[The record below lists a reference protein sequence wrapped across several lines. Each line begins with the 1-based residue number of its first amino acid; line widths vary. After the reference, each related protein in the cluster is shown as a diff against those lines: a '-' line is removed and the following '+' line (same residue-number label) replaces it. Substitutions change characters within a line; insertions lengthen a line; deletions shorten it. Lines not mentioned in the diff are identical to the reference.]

1 MSFGTI
7 LKDLLKE
14 HGLTQS
20 ALASE
25 IGYTQRAIS
34 KWINYEAEPTEPAI
48 DRIADYFEVSSNYL
62 LGRTNEFG
70 NVVEQKPRFHT
81 THDEEEL
88 VLKFR
93 QLSPVSQITIRRLI
107 DSVLK
112 GEQKN

>member
-34 KWINYEAEPTEPAI
+34 KWINQEAEPTESAI
-48 DRIADYFEVSSNYL
+48 N
-62 LGRTNEFG
+62 
-70 NVVEQKPRFHT
+70 
-81 THDEEEL
+81 L
-88 VLKFR
+88 VA
-93 QLSPVSQITIRRLI
+93 
-107 DSVLK
+107 
-112 GEQKN
+112 N